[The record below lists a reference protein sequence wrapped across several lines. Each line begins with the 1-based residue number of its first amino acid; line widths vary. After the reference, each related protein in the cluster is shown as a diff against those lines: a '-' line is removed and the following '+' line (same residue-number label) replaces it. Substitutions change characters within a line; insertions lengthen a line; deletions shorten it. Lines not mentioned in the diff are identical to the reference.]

1 MLRILDRYLLRELLL
16 GVGATALVLLLITVG
31 GTFADALRRVATGRL
46 PGDILFPVLGLKVLD
61 ALTILLP
68 LAVFLGILMALGRLY
83 RDSEMHV
90 LGAAGMGP
98 RGLLRPAAMLLLPA
112 ALLVGLLSL
121 WLAPLAVR
129 VADGMILKANKSVIA
144 AGLEAG
150 RFVELPGRG
159 GIVFVQ
165 NMSPDGSKLEGI
177 FIASERVN
185 DDGSRDLNL
194 VTAQRGALHYSSAGD
209 KRFLALLDGH
219 RYVGRLGRDDW
230 KRMRYARS
238 ELAIPAANVDVSTDD
253 SLQAQST
260 LALAR
265 AESVSASAELAW
277 RIATP
282 VTVLVLGLLAL
293 PLSRQSPREPR
304 YGRLLLAILAYL
316 LYANLMALSRA
327 AIERGYL
334 PGWLGMWWL
343 QLLVAALAIWM
354 LWRQYA
360 PRAWSPSQA
369 RALS

>member
-31 GTFADALRRVATGRL
+31 GTFADVLRRVATGRL
-46 PGDILFPVLGLKVLD
+46 PGDILFPVLGLKVID

-68 LAVFLGILMALGRLY
+68 LAVFLGILVALGRLY

-98 RGLLRPAAMLLLPA
+98 RGLLRPAAMLLVPA

-129 VADGMILKANKSVIA
+129 VADAMILKANKSVIA

-159 GIVFVQ
+159 GIVFV
-165 NMSPDGSKLEGI
+165 NHMSADGSKLEQI
-177 FIASERVN
+177 FIASERVE
-185 DDGSRDLNL
+185 DKGLRQLNL
-194 VTAQRGALHYSSAGD
+194 VTASRGALHYSSTGD
-209 KRFLALLDGH
+209 KRFLVLSDGH
-219 RYVGRLGRDDW
+219 RYAGYLGRDDW
-230 KRMRYARS
+230 RRMRYARS
-238 ELAIPAANVDVSTDD
+238 ELALPTANTQKASEDST
-253 SLQAQST
+253 QAQST
-260 LALAR
+260 QTLAR
-265 AESVSASAELAW
+265 SGSVAAQAELAW
-277 RIATP
+277 RAAAP

-293 PLSRQSPREPR
+293 PLARQSPREPR

-316 LYANLMALSRA
+316 LYANLLALSRA

-334 PGWLGMWWL
+334 PGWLGMWWV
-343 QLLVAALAIWM
+343 QALVAALAAWM

-360 PRAWSPSQA
+360 PRARS
-369 RALS
+369 RAPH